1 MPWARPSVHASW
13 RQLYYGWY
21 IVVACNFVACM
32 TWGIGV
38 FNQGVFLAYYVQE
51 YGWLRST
58 LSIGP
63 TLFHLWAGIMGVF
76 VGRLIDRRGPRPV
89 LYLGAV
95 TMAAATITFGLTRS
109 PWHTYPAF
117 FLLGTSFACLLLR
130 HPTRLSPWAACV
142 WPHGHCHGH
151 VSAGV

>member
-1 MPWARPSVHASW
+1 
-13 RQLYYGWY
+13 
-21 IVVACNFVACM
+21 M